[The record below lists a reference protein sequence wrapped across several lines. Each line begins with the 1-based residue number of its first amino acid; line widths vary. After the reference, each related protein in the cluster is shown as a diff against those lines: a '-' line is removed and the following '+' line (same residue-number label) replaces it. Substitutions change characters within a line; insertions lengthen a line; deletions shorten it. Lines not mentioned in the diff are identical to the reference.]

1 MILHTQF
8 GLVCDFTKLF
18 EINVIY
24 LHILEEILVE
34 PLFKFINTIFD
45 SCRFQIWMCFVYCNN
60 EDKSAYY
67 WFKKMTKLLK
77 CIPHVRKMLK
87 FVLTFFYLFF
97 FWIPVYI
104 LHTTDYLEA

>member
-8 GLVCDFTKLF
+8 RLVCDFRKLF

-24 LHILEEILVE
+24 LHILEENLVE
-34 PLFKFINTIFD
+34 LLFKFINTILD
-45 SCRFQIWMCFVYCNN
+45 SYRFQIWMCFVYCNN
-60 EDKSAYY
+60 EDKSVYY

-77 CIPHVRKMLK
+77 CIPHVREMLK
-87 FVLTFFYLFF
+87 FVLKFFYLFF

-104 LHTTDYLEA
+104 LHKIEYLEA